1 MPLPTY
7 DNTVNIYTIYQGIFT
22 TFDRLKI
29 NEDSMNRI
37 KEVLKDKGIS
47 QTWLANKMEKSYN
60 TINEYARNV
69 RQPSLEDLYR
79 IAEILDIDIKVL
91 IVSNKKKI

>member
-1 MPLPTY
+1 
-7 DNTVNIYTIYQGIFT
+7 
-22 TFDRLKI
+22 
-29 NEDSMNRI
+29 MNRI

-79 IAEILDIDIKVL
+79 IAEILDVDIKVL
-91 IVSNKKKI
+91 IVSNRKKI